1 MKDFISLAKERYS
14 VRAFSDKKVED
25 EKLALLLEAAKVA
38 PTACNYQPYK
48 LYVAKTD
55 KALATLAS
63 LTPCTFGAPLVFVVC
78 YDETKSAHGL
88 LAEGY
93 DFGTTDATIVAAH
106 IVLEAADLGLGSC
119 FVGRF
124 KEKDV
129 KDALSLPEN
138 IRVRLLIPV
147 GYPAENCVPNPRH
160 TDYRPTNE
168 TVEII

>member
-1 MKDFISLAKERYS
+1 MKKWGQLSNNRFCCYGDACDGGDADFVIYLFPVTAVTFFE
-14 VRAFSDKKVED
+14 KV
-25 EKLALLLEAAKVA
+25 
-38 PTACNYQPYK
+38 
-48 LYVAKTD
+48 
-55 KALATLAS
+55 
-63 LTPCTFGAPLVFVVC
+63 GAVSINEFPVFQKIPLV
-78 YDETKSAHGL
+78 
-88 LAEGY
+88 
-93 DFGTTDATIVAAH
+93 GTH